1 VLFSPHSNWLRVTDR
16 NSRPE
21 LSLRA
26 MRSNKQKARN
36 EGTPL
41 RAAIASSRLSWLRG
55 VTCFSGLALH
65 IGCLQLDYGPTLA
78 QSSSFDCA
86 IAIDCAALLLISSLA
101 CVELLDTAT
110 NHPV

>member
-1 VLFSPHSNWLRVTDR
+1 MTPALLFQAMLAIAECQNAWHI
-16 NSRPE
+16 E
-21 LSLRA
+21 LT
-26 MRSNKQKARN
+26 ARN
-36 EGTPL
+36 GWCSL
-41 RAAIASSRLSWLRG
+41 RAAIASSRLSGLRS
-55 VTCFSGLALH
+55 VTCLSGLALH

-110 NHPV
+110 NELV